1 MDVLNASILLRRS
14 TWMWQA
20 QQKATC
26 ILCATS
32 TNSFLQYICMK
43 TICNISFRTH
53 STNDHMNITLLG
65 VPTNLLINGLLMKAV
80 RQNVCIN
87 VWTTLLL
94 WKDKTARWCRAHYW
108 KTHKTKT
115 DKPMKDQHETNS
127 NDITVPIQQN
137 LYSAS
142 KLFLSCYLSKLFLI
156 NGSMCLSLCVCGPL
170 LCLDATE
177 IARAIQNDVS
187 HFLFEI

>member
-1 MDVLNASILLRRS
+1 MRYIYQLIFAVYLHENHLQHFIPHAFDERS
-14 TWMWQA
+14 HEYH
-20 QQKATC
+20 
-26 ILCATS
+26 TS
-32 TNSFLQYICMK
+32 WSANKLT
-43 TICNISFRTH
+43 
-53 STNDHMNITLLG
+53 
-65 VPTNLLINGLLMKAV
+65 NGLLMKAV